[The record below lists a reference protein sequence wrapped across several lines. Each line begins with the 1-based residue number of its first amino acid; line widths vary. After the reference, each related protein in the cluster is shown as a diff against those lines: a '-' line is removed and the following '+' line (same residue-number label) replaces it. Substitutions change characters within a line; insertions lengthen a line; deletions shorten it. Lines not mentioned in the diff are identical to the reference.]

1 MSRKSKREYLKELQK
16 RYSGAKKK
24 KKQAILNEAVQT
36 TGYNR
41 KYIIRFFNSSF
52 KYRAAPKR
60 KGPKTKYTA
69 HFAAI
74 LEKVWLACNRPCSD
88 ILKALLPAWLPF
100 LKKSISIPPHIELLL
115 LSVSTA
121 TIERKLRTARPKY
134 APKGIAT
141 TRSGSF
147 LRENIPIQTS
157 SWNQSVPGHLEVDTV
172 AHCGNTLAG
181 DFIYTLDVVD
191 IASGWN
197 ALAAIWNKSESAVK
211 AAVEHI
217 EAELPFPILGWDS
230 DNGSE
235 LLNRL
240 MYKYFSDRPKP
251 VIFTRCRPYKKNDQA
266 HVEQKNWSR
275 VRQLLGYIRLD
286 KPELLP
292 LINNLFS
299 DWCLLNNF
307 FMPSFKLAQK
317 FHLGDNGKTKRVYAP
332 LLTPYQRLL
341 QHRDISPQAKLF
353 LRSVHDSTD
362 PVMLKRRID
371 AQVSRILRIAKL
383 PYL

>member
-1 MSRKSKREYLKELQK
+1 MSRKSKREYLKALQK
-16 RYSGAKKK
+16 RYLKASKVH
-24 KKQAILNEAVQT
+24 KQALLDEAIQI

-41 KYIIRFFNSSF
+41 KYIIRYFNATF
-52 KYRAAPKR
+52 KHSAAPKR

-69 HFAAI
+69 YFATI
-74 LEKVWLACNRPCSD
+74 LEKIWIACNRPCSD
-88 ILKALLPAWLPF
+88 ILKALLPQWLPF
-100 LKKSISIPPHIELLL
+100 LKESIAISADMESLL

-121 TIERKLRTARPKY
+121 TIERKLRPLRPKY

-147 LRENIPIQTS
+147 LRENIPIKTS
-157 SWNQSVPGHLEVDTV
+157 SWNESVPGHLEVDTV
-172 AHCGNTLAG
+172 AHCGNSLSG

-191 IASGWN
+191 IATGWN
-197 ALAAIWNKSESAVK
+197 ALAAIWNKSEVAVK
-211 AAVEHI
+211 AAVERI

-240 MYKYFSDRPKP
+240 MYKYFTERQEP

-275 VRQLLGYIRLD
+275 VRQLLGYARFD
-286 KPELLP
+286 KPKLVP
-292 LINNLFS
+292 LINILFS

-307 FMPSFKLAQK
+307 FMPSFKLAHK
-317 FHLGDNGKTKRVYAP
+317 FHLGDNGKTKRVYTP

-341 QHRDISPQAKLF
+341 DHPATSPSAKLF
-353 LRSVHDSTD
+353 LRSVHNSIN
-362 PVMLKRRID
+362 PVMLKHKID
-371 AQVSRILRIAKL
+371 TQVSHILRIAKL